1 MFEVTY
7 FKSKAYLAQSPQL
20 YKQMAIC
27 ADFER
32 VFTIGAGMSTKSLE
46 SVGLNSDFLFV
57 HSVGNRREKMVQVWL
72 LFSLYLHVF
81 DFGSHILFSGVSL
94 NSSTF
99 QSLFHLVHVH
109 CTFQCSGQKI
119 LTLIVTSQNLLDLT
133 LKWPSTFTTMRW
145 LILLVTCLSIS
156 LRGCRHGEYCGK

>member
-46 SVGLNSDFLFV
+46 SVGLKSDFLFV
-57 HSVGNRREKMVQVWL
+57 HSVGNRREKMVQVWFKTAL
-72 LFSLYLHVF
+72 LYFFHYIYMYLTLAAILYF
-81 DFGSHILFSGVSL
+81 QVSL
-94 NSSTF
+94 
-99 QSLFHLVHVH
+99 
-109 CTFQCSGQKI
+109 
-119 LTLIVTSQNLLDLT
+119 
-133 LKWPSTFTTMRW
+133 
-145 LILLVTCLSIS
+145 
-156 LRGCRHGEYCGK
+156 